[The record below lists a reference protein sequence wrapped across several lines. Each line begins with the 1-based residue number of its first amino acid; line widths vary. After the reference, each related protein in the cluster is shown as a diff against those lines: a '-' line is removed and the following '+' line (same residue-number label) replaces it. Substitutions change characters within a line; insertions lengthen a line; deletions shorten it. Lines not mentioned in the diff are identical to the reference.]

1 MRIQARPRFRASAA
15 VTFPSFE
22 AGGEAVRQIVQTKL
36 WPANCRLLDP
46 GEAQDALGSDGVNA
60 ILVLGFESAELP
72 AGRADAP
79 GNRHRPGLRRHR

>member
-46 GEAQDALGSDGVNA
+46 GEAEDALGSDGYPRHPGA
-60 ILVLGFESAELP
+60 GF
-72 AGRADAP
+72 
-79 GNRHRPGLRRHR
+79 